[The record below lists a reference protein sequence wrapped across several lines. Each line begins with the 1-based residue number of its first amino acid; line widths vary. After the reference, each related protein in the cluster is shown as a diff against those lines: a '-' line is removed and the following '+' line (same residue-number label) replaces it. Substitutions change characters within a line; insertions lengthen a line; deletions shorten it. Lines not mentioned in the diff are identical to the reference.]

1 MFDRAVSRIVAV
13 AAACGAA
20 VMAVFAAG
28 FSLYALLEPRVGAAG
43 ASAIVALV
51 AALLVALIAL
61 FAGFRARQRER
72 DAQAASHELAHALPV
87 ELLGDAVRDRP
98 LVSLAVTLVVGALA
112 ARNPGLVRDLVGLAA
127 RFGRDRR

>member
-1 MFDRAVSRIVAV
+1 MSDRAVSRIVAI
-13 AAACGAA
+13 AAASAAA

-28 FSLYALLEPRVGAAG
+28 FSLYALIEPRVGAAG

-51 AALLVALIAL
+51 AALIVALIAL
-61 FAGFRARQRER
+61 FATFRARKRER
-72 DAQAASHELAHALPV
+72 EAQAAGSDLAHALPV

-98 LVSLAVTLVVGALA
+98 LVTLAVTLVAGAIA

-127 RFGRDRR
+127 RFTRERR